1 MASLPDDIYSFLY
14 IAIKTLK
21 LQVTLSDWLFCQ
33 TNNLNPQNIQCMI
46 KYFRPQKLVWQLID
60 YQFNKLS
67 PIY

>member
-46 KYFRPQKLVWQLID
+46 KYFRPQKLV
-60 YQFNKLS
+60 
-67 PIY
+67 